1 MSIKWCKR
9 KGAVS
14 ANSSIFPRNFWDKLW
29 DCEKAGWAGFER
41 RNHFARLE
49 FQVTSLTAV
58 RLKFPG

>member
-29 DCEKAGWAGFER
+29 DCEKAGWAGFE
-41 RNHFARLE
+41 
-49 FQVTSLTAV
+49 
-58 RLKFPG
+58 